1 MARFSDVFARA
12 VGLAAA
18 TTLIV
23 VSAAQSCLHGWALG
37 GHSLVHQIIFAGGS
51 IGGAVMGPISFAVA
65 ATSFRSWKL
74 GRGAVAVILGC
85 LCFAYASTASLG
97 FISSARSDLT
107 ATRDRSANDLQIY
120 KSRAGAAS
128 LELAT
133 LAKAESASRKV
144 ESQRAVRRAELE
156 RIVAEAQRG
165 LQTVEA
171 VGAPDS
177 QAQALAAY
185 AALLGWQ
192 ISGETISQFLMLG
205 MVLFFEFASSASLVV
220 VAGLA
225 RTTAPAPI
233 EVAAKPASAEPP
245 ALKLD
250 TAKSGRK
257 RRTDLDT
264 FMDRLKAAPG
274 GKIVGSI
281 TSLQSKLGGS
291 SKTATFRAIK
301 ELEEAG
307 AITREATAN
316 GTAIA
321 IA

>member
-1 MARFSDVFARA
+1 MARFNGIILRA
-12 VGLAAA
+12 VGVAAA

-51 IGGAVMGPISFAVA
+51 VGGAVMGPISFLVA
-65 ATSFRSWKL
+65 ATSFRTWKL
-74 GRGAVAVILGC
+74 GRATVAGILGC

-107 ATRDRSANDLQIY
+107 AARDRDANNLQLIKIRAQSA
-120 KSRAGAAS
+120 AT
-128 LELAT
+128 ELST
-133 LAKAESASRKV
+133 LAKAEPAGRKV
-144 ESQRAVRRAELE
+144 EAQRAARRSELE

-177 QAQALAAY
+177 QAQALATY
-185 AALLGWQ
+185 AALLGV
-192 ISGETISQFLMLG
+192 SLSVETVSQFMLLF
-205 MVLFFEFASSASLVV
+205 MVVFVEAAASTSLVV

-225 RTTAPAPI
+225 RAPAQAEMAAEPAAPDLPAPKL
-233 EVAAKPASAEPP
+233 EGAKP
-245 ALKLD
+245 
-250 TAKSGRK
+250 GRK

-291 SKTATFRAIK
+291 SKTATFRALR
-301 ELEEAG
+301 ELEDAG

-321 IA
+321 VA